1 MNLRRSHLRRQSLNR
16 LEDGRTELIR
26 FSPLRPP
33 VEGHAD
39 ISTSQPEADAAYF
52 VDHCVL
58 HTPLASG

>member
-1 MNLRRSHLRRQSLNR
+1 MNLRWSHLRRQLLNR
-16 LEDGRTELIR
+16 LEDGLTELIR

-39 ISTSQPEADAAYF
+39 FSASQPEADAAYF

-58 HTPLASG
+58 HTTLAGG